1 MSFQSP
7 PFAEPLPIAK
17 GGTGASDPASALENL
32 GVSGGAFASVNNEA
46 ELDQALSE
54 LQPLI
59 MILSDFAFSSDK
71 NVDAGTIL
79 AVAPDINVALGEFA
93 LLVAPG
99 LKLLLDGPGTLTYQ
113 RTVAGSPIQLGLGAE
128 VQVRRCLNIENLS
141 TIADTPFATSSEDQ
155 HYLSGKFLV
164 GNARNTGIRA
174 LNSALVKIRD
184 FTVEGP
190 GTLAAHSIFIEGRCN
205 VSDLDLE
212 GSFNLGGIEVPFQ
225 FLNSQNKINGI
236 HHNATGEIHI
246 AGFVDGVY
254 VTSFGQIELFFG
266 RFSKLRTGGQVI
278 FNGSGATARDV
289 ECTQPV
295 FFTGNVVIHDLLAS
309 NNTQINQ
316 ANVSVIGG
324 RSINPTVDFNILGVA
339 NALVFGHEITAA
351 GRRFNIQGGSTNAR
365 ILACR
370 APGGLPID
378 NGVNSQVAHNI

>member
-32 GVSGGAFASVNNEA
+32 GVSGGAYASVSNEA
-46 ELDQALSE
+46 ELDQALLE
-54 LQPLI
+54 IKPLI

-71 NVDAGTIL
+71 NVDVGTIL
-79 AVAPDINVALGEFA
+79 AVAPGISVALGEFS

-99 LKLLLDGPGTLTYQ
+99 FKLLLDGPGTITYQ

-128 VQVRRCLNIENLS
+128 IQVRRCLSIENLS

-155 HYLSGKFLV
+155 HYLSGRFLV
-164 GNARNTGIRA
+164 GNARNAGIRA
-174 LNSALVKIRD
+174 LNSALVRMSD

-190 GTLAAHSIFIEGRCN
+190 GASAAHSIFIEGRCH
-205 VSDLDLE
+205 VSNLDLE
-212 GSFNLGGIEVPFQ
+212 GSFNLGGINVPFQ
-225 FLNSQNKINGI
+225 FLNSQNKINGV
-236 HHNATGEIHI
+236 HHNATGEIHL
-246 AGFVDGVY
+246 GGDVDGVY

-278 FNGSGATARDV
+278 FNGSGVTARDV
-289 ECTQPV
+289 ECTQPI
-295 FFTGNVVIHDLLAS
+295 FSASGITLYDLTAS

-316 ANVSVIGG
+316 QNVKVIGG
-324 RSINPTVDFNILGVA
+324 LSANPTVDFNILGVA
-339 NALVFGHEITAA
+339 NALVFGHELTFA

-365 ILACR
+365 VLACR